1 MSNNSNLEFR
11 KIPSLYFLYEVNSDG
26 TVIRNVKSK
35 RHLKIV
41 TDYHHASKGYNFTF
55 VRIKGKTIRV
65 ALSHVVA
72 ECWLGIKP
80 DSSLSVDHINRNS
93 LDDRY
98 TNLRYATIS
107 QQMKNRVLSDKLIK
121 IASMNCAEWNK
132 KVSIPVRINDVDFV
146 SIASAARYLSERYST
161 SFESMRARLKK
172 RRSVIYGNSIS
183 YGNAETRHGNHK
195 RGKE

>member
-1 MSNNSNLEFR
+1 
-11 KIPSLYFLYEVNSDG
+11 
-26 TVIRNVKSK
+26 
-35 RHLKIV
+35 
-41 TDYHHASKGYNFTF
+41 
-55 VRIKGKTIRV
+55 
-65 ALSHVVA
+65 
-72 ECWLGIKP
+72 
-80 DSSLSVDHINRNS
+80 
-93 LDDRY
+93 
-98 TNLRYATIS
+98 
-107 QQMKNRVLSDKLIK
+107 MKNRVLSDKLIK
-121 IASMNCAEWNK
+121 IASMNCAECNK